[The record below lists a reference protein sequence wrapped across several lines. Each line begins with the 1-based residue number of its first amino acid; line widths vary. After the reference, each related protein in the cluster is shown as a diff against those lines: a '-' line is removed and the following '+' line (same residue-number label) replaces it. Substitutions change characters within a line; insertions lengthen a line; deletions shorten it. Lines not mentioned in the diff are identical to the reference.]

1 MAKSKPEKK
10 KNHEKKCN
18 NQKDKADKKKK
29 KMMCYFCQREGH
41 YIKDYFEKKK
51 LEKNQKES
59 SGKAAIVSKDEGD
72 SEGADVL
79 IAAERQPT
87 EEWIL
92 DSGCSFHMSPNKQLF
107 KTFEKV
113 DTGKVLLGNNLACKV
128 AGIGTVTITMHDGV
142 DRELRSVRYVPE
154 LRRNLISLGTVDQS
168 GCSIKAENGRFAGDL
183 DNRRSTTSFVFTMYG
198 GAVSWK
204 ASLQSVVA
212 LSTTEA
218 EYIGLTEA
226 VKEAKWI
233 RGIISELGLI
243 QDTIPIYCDSSSAIQ
258 LSRNSKYDERTKHVD
273 VRCTDKT
280 NTTVKFRNSLSLIG
294 VRSLYFGTEPRY
306 SVCIVSCSSSFFSGY
321 ILCVTCACIFW
332 VRHHLLQDWFDSLGQ
347 YRQLQFIQLSDISQG
362 LAILQDQFIGEPSA
376 IFEAARRDYLNMKC
390 CSLNTKDL
398 HYHYKQ
404 MSLLYYKLNGFNDA
418 TLRHVFLASLPEE
431 LQPEIQR
438 QLAAH
443 KLNIDTLSL
452 GKLFQIALG
461 CLDKLCEQKKFFQE
475 LIKDKEPFRSACKK
489 PYLAIKCKDPKKC
502 DCAPKK
508 KSHFKKS
515 IFPFPPKKRRNKQF
529 CFFRKRQSHSKD
541 FPNMKKSRC
550 FICKK
555 KGHFAKDCPVKP
567 HKAIKLIQHLESTID
582 FSPTTD
588 QIEHLFSEQEE
599 PTDDTVFPLSTESS
613 DLDSSDFDP
622 IYTVQPSS
630 ILVHDRTHDEHHKL
644 LQQFFHIIQEHG
656 IMISDKKSTIAT
668 TSVDFLGMKI
678 QDGHYQPGPHIAQEL
693 LHFPESNFTK
703 KQVKQFLGIIN
714 YIRDFLPHVNYHT
727 SKLSE
732 LLKKNPPFWSEI
744 HTDAVKQL
752 KQIAQNPPPLKLI
765 TDGKRIV
772 QTDASD
778 ESWGAILLE

>member
-294 VRSLYFGTEPRY
+294 VRSL
-306 SVCIVSCSSSFFSGY
+306 
-321 ILCVTCACIFW
+321 
-332 VRHHLLQDWFDSLGQ
+332 
-347 YRQLQFIQLSDISQG
+347 QLQFIQLSDISQG